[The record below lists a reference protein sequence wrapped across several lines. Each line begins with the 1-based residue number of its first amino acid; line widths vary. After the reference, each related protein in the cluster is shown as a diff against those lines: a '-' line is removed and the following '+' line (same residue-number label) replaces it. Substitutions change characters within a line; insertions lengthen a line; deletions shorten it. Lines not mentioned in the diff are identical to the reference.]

1 MPPVKLVRQESQNG
15 ENEAKDD
22 VSEKGGLKVHE
33 KFVEDSHQELNKTSL
48 LGTEADRT

>member
-1 MPPVKLVRQESQNG
+1 MPPVKLVTRESEKG

-22 VSEKGGLKVHE
+22 VSEKGGLKVDE

-48 LGTEADRT
+48 LDTEADKT

>member
-1 MPPVKLVRQESQNG
+1 MPPVKLVTQESENR

-22 VSEKGGLKVHE
+22 VSEKGGLKVDE
-33 KFVEDSHQELNKTSL
+33 KFVEDSHQELNKSSL